1 MSALA
6 QAIDTA
12 RPQMEMMKRIDFE
25 ISNYATRLK
34 LGSTVI
40 TYCRVQMQ
48 LDTRH
53 ASDGSI
59 PFGVNYR
66 NIQSQEELKNIIW
79 IREAYEITYLKLCI
93 ARAKRDLEI
102 LEKP

>member
-1 MSALA
+1 MRLKEREQGRGAVPHALRSLAAVALCLSPAGAFA

-12 RPQMEMMKRIDFE
+12 RPQMEMMKRIEFE
-25 ISNYATRLK
+25 INNYATRLK
-34 LGSTVI
+34 LGSTVV

-66 NIQSQEELKNIIW
+66 NI
-79 IREAYEITYLKLCI
+79 
-93 ARAKRDLEI
+93 
-102 LEKP
+102 